1 MNILWTHLNSG
12 GGAIFVDRGYNS
24 MDVSVFSFGKKT
36 NYFMICFRRGCQFV
50 GDWLPTNTTKI
61 EPPRITLFPQ

>member
-12 GGAIFVDRGYNS
+12 GGAIFVDKGYNS

-36 NYFMICFRRGCQFV
+36 NYFTVFV
-50 GDWLPTNTTKI
+50 YVEVVNSLGLVTHEYHEN
-61 EPPRITLFPQ
+61 